1 MVNRVWQQHFG
12 RGLVTTPSNFGT
24 TGDKPSHP
32 ELLEDLAQQF
42 VAHGWSLKWL
52 HRQILYSATYQQ
64 ASFRAAAPFA
74 KDPDNVY
81 LWRMPPRRLEVEAW
95 RDAILAA
102 TGELDLTLG
111 GPPID
116 LARQDNRRR
125 TVYGQIKRREL
136 NDLLRLHDFPD
147 PVTHSASRQPTTTPL
162 QSLFTLNSPLF
173 YERSRMLAASLNAAG
188 LADDGARIAWLY
200 EQVYARRASP
210 EELRLSLEYLTAE
223 RQAGRP
229 TDEIWRQ
236 YSHALLAG
244 NELLFVE

>member
-52 HRQILYSATYQQ
+52 HRQILNSATYQQ
-64 ASFRAAAPFA
+64 ASFRAAASFA
-74 KDPDNVY
+74 KDPDNVD

-173 YERSRMLAASLNAAG
+173 YERSRMLAASLNAPG
-188 LADDGARIAWLY
+188 LTDDGARIAWLY

-210 EELRLSLEYLTAE
+210 EELRLSLEYLAAE

-236 YSHALLAG
+236 YSHALLGG